1 MASTQ
6 HHHALQEG
14 CQGPREFEPPPVE
27 GPPHGRTAERI
38 IIQPVAQHKPPAQR
52 EGMAGPAAAA
62 PATGDTTCIWP
73 SSDLTFHS
81 SIGPA
86 CMILMIAAHHVL
98 GMDVPISEPVT
109 SSCMSPDR
117 CVEKHQIFIPFMA
130 RTLFLAGLSM
140 KFLAVSHQVL
150 CGLVQGQPPMR
161 SQAMRKRRAKKLW
174 YRRRK
179 GLLHGMRSK
188 SHPGG
193 PRRSGSQWNLQ
204 RGASHLPGLSCG
216 SGVCTRPRHC

>member
-1 MASTQ
+1 MASTR

-14 CQGPREFEPPPVE
+14 PQGPREFEAPPVE

-38 IIQPVAQHKPPAQR
+38 IIQPVARWQHKPPAQR

-81 SIGPA
+81 SAGPA

-109 SSCMSPDR
+109 SSCMPSDR
-117 CVEKHQIFIPFMA
+117 CVENQ
-130 RTLFLAGLSM
+130 RYSFLSWTAW
-140 KFLAVSHQVL
+140 
-150 CGLVQGQPPMR
+150 C
-161 SQAMRKRRAKKLW
+161 
-174 YRRRK
+174 
-179 GLLHGMRSK
+179 LLIHDDASLER
-188 SHPGG
+188 
-193 PRRSGSQWNLQ
+193 
-204 RGASHLPGLSCG
+204 SHLSAGPPVGGQASDQPLVGWKRCDHFS
-216 SGVCTRPRHC
+216 SSSSSWPEHCSWQACV